1 MASTQQPK
9 LYIYDFC
16 PFSCRARVALGIKKV
31 KYDVVFMAFDDVATP
46 TSLVGTKASPIF
58 VPVGEKPFSE
68 SWDVV
73 SYVNN
78 HYGDGPIINE
88 ASGRADLAKWIE
100 SAMPSLNMLFNP
112 RLYAAPLPEFTLRA
126 SREFFKTKREASM
139 PFSEALAKTP
149 ELVEKVNQLLL
160 ELESMF
166 YSNHSVN
173 EELSYDD
180 LDLFGRLRA
189 LTLIKDIKWPTK
201 VREFM
206 EYISKTGDVPMFD
219 NVVKIAASYYE
230 QNDIKATRSVLEE
243 CLPDDPTTIVFD
255 GAIEYKEGR
264 FEAARAKFADALNI
278 LGYQPDLSYNIALC
292 FFKMKQYGNAM
303 RQIAEIIE
311 KGVRDHPELSV
322 GSKSEQN
329 TDVKSVRNSTVL
341 RETALVEAF
350 NLKAA
355 IEYEMKNYKG
365 ARDALLDM
373 PPRQEEEL
381 DPVSLHN
388 FGLMN
393 MDVDPN
399 GGFKKLNFLLQN
411 PPFPV
416 ETFSNLL
423 ILYTKHG
430 FHDLMADVLA
440 ENTHLTFQLLSKDF
454 YDFMDA
460 TVTLQTSPE
469 DAYRKYDELATKHVE
484 GLRKLTKKIQ
494 DARLAQSNEDIKTS
508 LKAYDDALEDFM
520 PVLMAQANIYWERG
534 NYTQVEKIFRQ
545 TAEFCSEHEA
555 WKLNV
560 AHVFFLQGNKYEQAI
575 QYYEPFVKKHQ
586 DNLLDVQA
594 IILANLCVCYV
605 MNTDNEKAEELLR
618 SIEREE
624 EEESS
629 RDPDK
634 RLFHLCIVNLVIGTL
649 YCSKN
654 NYDFGICRVMK
665 SMEPYHRKLGP
676 DTWYYAKR
684 CFLGLALTLA
694 KHMTTIR
701 DSTMDDILE
710 FLDCADQHGKDI
722 FTTTAADQKSAGVT
736 GTNAI
741 QHTIRYE
748 ARVLKRTFL
757 KLRS

>member
-1 MASTQQPK
+1 MYQTQDGAGSSYTSTIYGFIRDQKYEEAVRVLQIELENHPHSRAALSLLGYCYYHMQLFHQAVGMYEQLCANYPEVDEYQLYLAQSLYKSGQYDAAS
-9 LYIYDFC
+9 
-16 PFSCRARVALGIKKV
+16 R
-31 KYDVVFMAFDDVATP
+31 
-46 TSLVGTKASPIF
+46 
-58 VPVGEKPFSE
+58 
-68 SWDVV
+68 
-73 SYVNN
+73 
-78 HYGDGPIINE
+78 
-88 ASGRADLAKWIE
+88 
-100 SAMPSLNMLFNP
+100 
-112 RLYAAPLPEFTLRA
+112 RA
-126 SREFFKTKREASM
+126 S
-139 PFSEALAKTP
+139 
-149 ELVEKVNQLLL
+149 Q
-160 ELESMF
+160 LESEQF
-166 YSNHSVN
+166 AQRVH
-173 EELSYDD
+173 L
-180 LDLFGRLRA
+180 LR
-189 LTLIKDIKWPTK
+189 
-201 VREFM
+201 
-206 EYISKTGDVPMFD
+206 
-219 NVVKIAASYYE
+219 AASYYE

-264 FEAARAKFADALNI
+264 YEAARVKFADALNI

-329 TDVKSVRNSTVL
+329 ADVKSVRNSTVL

-440 ENTHLTFQLLSKDF
+440 ENAHLTFQLLSKEF

-494 DARLAQSNEDIKTS
+494 DARLAQSNEDIKAS

-629 RDPDK
+629 RDPEK

-722 FTTTAADQKSAGVT
+722 FTTTEADQKSANVSGS
-736 GTNAI
+736 NAI
-741 QHTIRYE
+741 QHTISYE

>member
-1 MASTQQPK
+1 MYQQMKDVGGSYTSTVYGHIRDQKYDEAVRILQIELQNHPCSRAALSLLGYCYYHMQSFHNAVSMYEQLCKLFPDVEDYHLYYAQSLYKAGQYDAASRKASQLESEQ
-9 LYIYDFC
+9 Y
-16 PFSCRARVALGIKKV
+16 SHRVAL
-31 KYDVVFMAFDDVATP
+31 
-46 TSLVGTKASPIF
+46 L
-58 VPVGEKPFSE
+58 
-68 SWDVV
+68 
-73 SYVNN
+73 
-78 HYGDGPIINE
+78 
-88 ASGRADLAKWIE
+88 R
-100 SAMPSLNMLFNP
+100 SA
-112 RLYAAPLPEFTLRA
+112 
-126 SREFFKTKREASM
+126 
-139 PFSEALAKTP
+139 
-149 ELVEKVNQLLL
+149 
-160 ELESMF
+160 
-166 YSNHSVN
+166 
-173 EELSYDD
+173 
-180 LDLFGRLRA
+180 
-189 LTLIKDIKWPTK
+189 I
-201 VREFM
+201 
-206 EYISKTGDVPMFD
+206 
-219 NVVKIAASYYE
+219 YYE
-230 QNDIKATRSVLEE
+230 QNDIKATQSILDQ
-243 CLPDDPTTIVFD
+243 CLRDDPTTVVFD

-264 FEAARAKFADALNI
+264 FEEAKKKFNDAMNV
-278 LGYQPDLSYNIALC
+278 LGYQSDLCYNIALC
-292 FFKMKQYGNAM
+292 YFRLKQYGNAM

-322 GSKSEQN
+322 GSKSESN

-355 IEYEMKNYKG
+355 IEYDMKNFKG
-365 ARDALLDM
+365 SRDALLDM
-373 PPRQEEEL
+373 PPRAEEEL
-381 DPVSLHN
+381 DSVSLHN
-388 FGLMN
+388 FALMN

-423 ILYTKHG
+423 ILYMKHG

-454 YDFMDA
+454 FEFVDA
-460 TVTLQTSPE
+460 SVTLQTSPE
-469 DAYRKYDELATKHVE
+469 EAYRKYDDLATKHVE
-484 GLRKLTKKIQ
+484 ILRKLTQKIQ
-494 DARLAQSNEDIKTS
+494 AARIAQSNDEIKAS

-520 PVLMAQANIYWERG
+520 PVLMAQANIYWDRG
-534 NYTQVEKIFRQ
+534 NYAQVEKIFRQ
-545 TAEFCSEHEA
+545 TAEFCSEHES

-586 DNLLDVQA
+586 ENLLEVQA

-624 EEESS
+624 EEESA
-629 RDPDK
+629 RDPEK

-665 SMEPYHRKLGP
+665 SMEPYHRKLGT

-684 CFLGLALTLA
+684 CFMGLALTLA

-701 DSTMDDILE
+701 DSTMADILD
-710 FLDCADQHGKDI
+710 FLDAADTHGADI
-722 FTTTAADQKSAGVT
+722 PTTTGMEAAAGNNDMV
-736 GTNAI
+736 A
-741 QHTIRYE
+741 HTVSYE
-748 ARVLKRTFL
+748 ARVLKRIFL
-757 KLRS
+757 KLRG

>member
-1 MASTQQPK
+1 MFHQFALHCHPK
-9 LYIYDFC
+9 IHE
-16 PFSCRARVALGIKKV
+16 I
-31 KYDVVFMAFDDVATP
+31 
-46 TSLVGTKASPIF
+46 
-58 VPVGEKPFSE
+58 
-68 SWDVV
+68 
-73 SYVNN
+73 
-78 HYGDGPIINE
+78 
-88 ASGRADLAKWIE
+88 LAKCRFGTVGSFQDLSLLSLLITMYQTQDGAGSSYTSTIYGFIRDQKYEEAVRILQIE
-100 SAMPSLNMLFNP
+100 LENHPHSRAALSLLGYCYYHMQLFHQAVGMYEQLCANYP
-112 RLYAAPLPEFTLRA
+112 EVDEYQLYLAQSLYKSGQYDAASRRA
-126 SREFFKTKREASM
+126 S
-139 PFSEALAKTP
+139 
-149 ELVEKVNQLLL
+149 Q
-160 ELESMF
+160 LESEQF
-166 YSNHSVN
+166 AQRVH
-173 EELSYDD
+173 L
-180 LDLFGRLRA
+180 LR
-189 LTLIKDIKWPTK
+189 
-201 VREFM
+201 
-206 EYISKTGDVPMFD
+206 
-219 NVVKIAASYYE
+219 AASYYE

-264 FEAARAKFADALNI
+264 YEAARAKFADALNI

-292 FFKMKQYGNAM
+292 FFKMKQYG
-303 RQIAEIIE
+303 
-311 KGVRDHPELSV
+311 
-322 GSKSEQN
+322 SKSEQN
-329 TDVKSVRNSTVL
+329 ADVKSVRNSTVL

-440 ENTHLTFQLLSKDF
+440 ENAHLTFQLLSKDF

-484 GLRKLTKKIQ
+484 GY
-494 DARLAQSNEDIKTS
+494 
-508 LKAYDDALEDFM
+508 AYDDALEDFM

-586 DNLLDVQA
+586 DNLLD
-594 IILANLCVCYV
+594 
-605 MNTDNEKAEELLR
+605 
-618 SIEREE
+618 REE

-722 FTTTAADQKSAGVT
+722 FTTTEADQKSAGMT
-736 GTNAI
+736 GNDAI
-741 QHTIRYE
+741 QHTISYE
-748 ARVLKRTFL
+748 VRD
-757 KLRS
+757 LRPSLSALIFSTS

>member
-1 MASTQQPK
+1 MFQTQDGAGSSYTSTIYGFIRDQKYEEAVRILQIELENHPHSRAALSLLGYCYYHLQLFHQAVGMYEQLCASYPEVDEYQ
-9 LYIYDFC
+9 LYLAQALYKSGQYD
-16 PFSCRARVALGIKKV
+16 A
-31 KYDVVFMAFDDVATP
+31 
-46 TSLVGTKASPIF
+46 AS
-58 VPVGEKPFSE
+58 
-68 SWDVV
+68 
-73 SYVNN
+73 
-78 HYGDGPIINE
+78 
-88 ASGRADLAKWIE
+88 R
-100 SAMPSLNMLFNP
+100 
-112 RLYAAPLPEFTLRA
+112 RA
-126 SREFFKTKREASM
+126 S
-139 PFSEALAKTP
+139 
-149 ELVEKVNQLLL
+149 QLETEQFAQRVHLL
-160 ELESMF
+160 
-166 YSNHSVN
+166 
-173 EELSYDD
+173 
-180 LDLFGRLRA
+180 R
-189 LTLIKDIKWPTK
+189 
-201 VREFM
+201 
-206 EYISKTGDVPMFD
+206 
-219 NVVKIAASYYE
+219 AASYYE

-264 FEAARAKFADALNI
+264 YEAARGKFADALNI

-393 MDVDPN
+393 MDVEPN

-440 ENTHLTFQLLSKDF
+440 ENAHLTFQLLSKDF

-722 FTTTAADQKSAGVT
+722 FTTTAADQRNASLT
-736 GTNAI
+736 GTDAI
-741 QHTIRYE
+741 QHTISYE

>member
-1 MASTQQPK
+1 MFQAQESGSSYTATIYG
-9 LYIYDFC
+9 YIRDQ
-16 PFSCRARVALGIKKV
+16 
-31 KYDVVFMAFDDVATP
+31 KYDEAVRILQIELENHAHSRAALSLLGYCYYHLQNYGMAVTMYEELCKNYPGVDEYQLYLAQSLYKAGQYEAATR
-46 TSLVGTKASPIF
+46 KASQL
-58 VPVGEKPFSE
+58 E
-68 SWDVV
+68 SDQ
-73 SYVNN
+73 
-78 HYGDGPIINE
+78 
-88 ASGRADLAKWIE
+88 
-100 SAMPSLNMLFNP
+100 
-112 RLYAAPLPEFTLRA
+112 YAQRVHLLRA
-126 SREFFKTKREASM
+126 
-139 PFSEALAKTP
+139 
-149 ELVEKVNQLLL
+149 
-160 ELESMF
+160 
-166 YSNHSVN
+166 
-173 EELSYDD
+173 
-180 LDLFGRLRA
+180 
-189 LTLIKDIKWPTK
+189 
-201 VREFM
+201 
-206 EYISKTGDVPMFD
+206 
-219 NVVKIAASYYE
+219 AAYYE
-230 QNDIKATRSVLEE
+230 QNDMKATRSILEQ
-243 CLPDDPTTIVFD
+243 CMTDDPTTVVFD
-255 GAIEYKEGR
+255 GAIEFKEGNYDS
-264 FEAARAKFADALNI
+264 ARKKFTDALNI
-278 LGYQPDLSYNIALC
+278 LGYQPDIAYNVALC
-292 FFKMKQYGNAM
+292 FYKQKQYGNAM

-322 GSKSEQN
+322 GSKSESN
-329 TDVKSVRNSTVL
+329 ADVKSVRNSTVL

-388 FGLMN
+388 VALMN

-440 ENTHLTFQLLSKDF
+440 ENAHLTFQLLTKDF
-454 YDFMDA
+454 YEFMDA

-469 DAYRKYDELATKHVE
+469 DAYRKYDELATKHVD

-494 DARLAQSNEDIKTS
+494 DARLAQSNDEIKQS
-508 LKAYDDALEDFM
+508 LKAYDEALEEFM
-520 PVLMAQANIYWERG
+520 PVLMAQAHIYWERG

-586 DNLLDVQA
+586 ENLLEVQA

-649 YCSKN
+649 YCSKVKLDGATALLYTN
-654 NYDFGICRVMK
+654 ALSCITEQLRLRHLPCHEEHGAVQPQTRAGHVVLRQALLPRPRAHARQAHDDDPRFDDGRHSRVPGRGRSTRQGDLHDHGRRGAARSGQRAAAHHQLRGNAHASHSILISRMSIC
-665 SMEPYHRKLGP
+665 S
-676 DTWYYAKR
+676 
-684 CFLGLALTLA
+684 LALMLCMIPLDLDLVGARAQAHVPQAPLVTDGGFTL
-694 KHMTTIR
+694 H
-701 DSTMDDILE
+701 SSCSL
-710 FLDCADQHGKDI
+710 
-722 FTTTAADQKSAGVT
+722 
-736 GTNAI
+736 
-741 QHTIRYE
+741 
-748 ARVLKRTFL
+748 
-757 KLRS
+757 